1 MKKISYSNTKRIALN
16 GILLALSVIILIIA
30 SVVPTSRLSLF
41 ALSSF
46 FTAVIV
52 TEFGTKNGCVF
63 YISSSLLAVI
73 LIPEKAEILPYVI
86 FFGIY
91 GLIKYYI
98 ERLDKIILEYFLKL
112 VYFNISLA
120 VVALLIKQFFLD
132 NIKLDFPWWA
142 VIIVLEV
149 VFIIYDYVY
158 TLFIQYYKDKLRKV
172 LKI

>member
-1 MKKISYSNTKRIALN
+1 M
-16 GILLALSVIILIIA
+16 
-30 SVVPTSRLSLF
+30 F

-52 TEFGTKNGCVF
+52 MEFGTKNGWFF
-63 YISSSLLAVI
+63 YIASSLLAVI
-73 LIPEKAEILPYVI
+73 LIPEKAGIFPYII

-120 VVALLIKQFFLD
+120 AVALLIKQFFLD
-132 NIKLDFPWWA
+132 YIKLDFPWWA
-142 VIIVLEV
+142 VIIIFEV
-149 VFIIYDYVY
+149 AFIIYDYVY
-158 TLFIQYYKDKLRKV
+158 TLFIRYYKDKLRKV